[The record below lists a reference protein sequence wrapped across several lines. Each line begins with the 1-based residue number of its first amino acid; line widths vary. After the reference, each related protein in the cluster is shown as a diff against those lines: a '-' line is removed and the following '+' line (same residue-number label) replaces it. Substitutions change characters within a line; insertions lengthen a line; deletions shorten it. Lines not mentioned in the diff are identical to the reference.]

1 MRLTAI
7 ERPKGLILKLFYWI
21 SKRQYGKV
29 LVVLKVIYARSKPVL
44 FASMKILAT
53 DNKLSLPKET
63 RILIRCFIS
72 HLNNCA
78 FCANAMRY
86 QAHKAGINRAKL
98 KEVLQFEASEHF
110 SDKEKAVLAY
120 VKEVTINKTTT
131 DDVFQNL
138 QRFYTG
144 QEIIEITWVNASENY
159 FNLMAKPMGLESDD
173 LKARAAQ
180 QAAKQVEE
188 TVAGRKTANV

>member
-63 RILIRCFIS
+63 RIMIRYFTS